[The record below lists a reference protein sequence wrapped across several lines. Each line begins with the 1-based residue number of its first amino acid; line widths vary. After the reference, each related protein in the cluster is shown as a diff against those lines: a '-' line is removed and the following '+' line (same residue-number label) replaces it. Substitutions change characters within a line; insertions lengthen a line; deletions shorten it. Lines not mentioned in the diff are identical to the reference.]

1 MTNGVLPR
9 LVLSVL
15 QLSPQLVLSN
25 ATVWIITLEL
35 EKMETQLRV
44 MVATT
49 VLLSF
54 LINAMKEI
62 L

>member
-25 ATVWIITLEL
+25 ATVWIITSEL

-54 LINAMKEI
+54 LINVMKEI